1 MTIIG
6 MCAALNSFTWTFVSF
21 CVCVWAQIWRR
32 IKGNLRRVGRGHGY
46 MHHPQH
52 AKVWGGGDPKSTENW
67 LKFERDAFLLIGII
81 SRPFIG
87 YVGDT
92 TYIELYIFYSQ
103 YYTLYFLLQKSS
115 AVVLNI
121 TCERLCSYERMVRAG
136 HDNSFCGFNAN
147 RKFFTFLTDVHV

>member
-1 MTIIG
+1 M
-6 MCAALNSFTWTFVSF
+6 
-21 CVCVWAQIWRR
+21 
-32 IKGNLRRVGRGHGY
+32 
-46 MHHPQH
+46 
-52 AKVWGGGDPKSTENW
+52 
-67 LKFERDAFLLIGII
+67 LLGII

-121 TCERLCSYERMVRAG
+121 TYVNGFVLMNGASNVRY
-136 HDNSFCGFNAN
+136 DNSFCGFNAN
-147 RKFFTFLTDVHV
+147 RKFFTFSTDVHV